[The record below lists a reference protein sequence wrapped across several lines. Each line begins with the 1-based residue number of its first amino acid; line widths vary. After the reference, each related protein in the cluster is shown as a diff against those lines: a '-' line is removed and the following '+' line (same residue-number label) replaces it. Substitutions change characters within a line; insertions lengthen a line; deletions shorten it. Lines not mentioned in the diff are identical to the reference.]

1 MSHSKLIF
9 IIGLGMITIWDTAT
23 TIIGT
28 NHILGNTG
36 ISSFLSFIFGVMIT
50 TYLIQTIPIMFNP
63 KEDLLHIG
71 AKILWILAIL
81 YDIYTSGMGNKDL
94 IESGDSSFDLA
105 QIVIIIGMTLFVS
118 SAPIA
123 ISYLIYTPDEDE

>member
-1 MSHSKLIF
+1 MSHSKLILF
-9 IIGLGMITIWDTAT
+9 VGLGFITIWDTAT

-28 NHILGNTG
+28 NNILGNTG
-36 ISSFLSFIFGVMIT
+36 MTLFLSVIFGVMLTI
-50 TYLIQTIPIMFNP
+50 YLIQTIPIMLNP
-63 KEDLLHIG
+63 KEDLLYIG

-81 YDIYTSGMGNKDL
+81 YDLFTSFIGNKNL

-105 QIVIIIGMTLFVS
+105 QIVITIGMTLFVS

-123 ISYLIYTPDEDE
+123 ISYLLYVPDEDQ